1 MVFNQQWGCQVVQHM
16 REGRTLLGGTAKP
29 YPWMEYTMR
38 SRTKMEI
45 DNVERAMTSAVRS
58 GDSHCM
64 CTRYYCDY
72 TTRDMCPL
80 HLFAI
85 GYLLGGA
92 FGIFTAGL
100 DPAITDIPSSYQ
112 ADCQTSSERD
122 GPEREF
128 ICQELCCG
136 WRHV

>member
-1 MVFNQQWGCQVVQHM
+1 MDTHGGMSFQDGNQCRESHDQLFVQ
-16 REGRTLLGGTAKP
+16 
-29 YPWMEYTMR
+29 
-38 SRTKMEI
+38 
-45 DNVERAMTSAVRS
+45 
-58 GDSHCM
+58 DSHCM
-64 CTRYYCDY
+64 CTRYYLTIRHEICA
-72 TTRDMCPL
+72 RI

-100 DPAITDIPSSYQ
+100 DPAITDDPTKQTARQ
-112 ADCQTSSERD
+112 ALKEM
-122 GPEREF
+122 PEREF